1 MEAFMKI
8 PNFTKPELTY
18 IIENAN
24 LTKDEETLMWLRNN
38 EHSLEEC
45 AEIMEYSVST
55 ISRINKRLKDKIIR
69 IL

>member
-1 MEAFMKI
+1 MKI
-8 PNFTKPELTY
+8 PNFTKPELMY

-24 LTKDEETLMWLRNN
+24 LTKDEEMLMWLRNN

-55 ISRINKRLKDKIIR
+55 ISRINKRLKDKIIK

>member
-1 MEAFMKI
+1 MKI
-8 PNFTKPELTY
+8 PNFTKPELMY

-24 LTKDEETLMWLRNN
+24 LTEDEETLMWLRNN

-55 ISRINKRLKDKIIR
+55 ISRINKRLKDKIIK

>member
-1 MEAFMKI
+1 MKI
-8 PNFTKPELTY
+8 PDFTKPELDY
-18 IIENAN
+18 ILANAN
-24 LTKDEETLMWLRNN
+24 LTKDEESLMWLRNN

-55 ISRINKRLKDKIIR
+55 ISRINKRLKNKIIK

>member
-1 MEAFMKI
+1 MKI
-8 PNFTKPELTY
+8 PNFTKPELMY

-55 ISRINKRLKDKIIR
+55 ISRINKRLKDKIIK